1 MTILRTQSACRLSS
15 IAQNFCRAVFNHVPY
30 SGIDEFPAAKQEAFD
45 RLTPQERDELAME
58 QLEFEKEQIAVFSG
72 AAARSH
78 GGVFHEIAPAF
89 PVLSKFQ
96 SVLASIESR
105 ARQRVIERFTEE
117 ERLQIAREEVEY
129 ARAFDKFQN
138 DVQILNSKPG
148 QAKIYLPR
156 PPVKG
161 PMLERF
167 EREMRKC
174 MERR

>member
-58 QLEFEKEQIAVFSG
+58 QLEFEKEQIAVFSS

-78 GGVFHEIAPAF
+78 SGLFHEIAPAF
-89 PVLSKFQ
+89 PVLCKFQ
-96 SVLASIESR
+96 SVLASIEGR
-105 ARQRVIERFTEE
+105 ARQRVLERFSVEE
-117 ERLQIAREEVEY
+117 QLNLAREEVEF
-129 ARAFDKFQN
+129 ARSFDKFQK
-138 DVQILNSKPG
+138 DVQVLNSKPG